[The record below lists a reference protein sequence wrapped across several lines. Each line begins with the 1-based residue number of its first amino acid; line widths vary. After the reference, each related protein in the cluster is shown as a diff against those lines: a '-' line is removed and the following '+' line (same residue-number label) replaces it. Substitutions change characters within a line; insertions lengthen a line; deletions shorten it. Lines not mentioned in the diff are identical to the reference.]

1 MIIMKENKLRITLTS
16 LASRENWAKNERTIK
31 GDKHE
36 AKSIMWHS
44 GWYTIFN
51 DSMSGQFPTA
61 ERTSANIKPLLL
73 EVSEC
78 VSKNNFGLYSQF
90 PVILRFSFK
99 TEKSGSL
106 VSDLAWFLYTLDS
119 EFEKDSLVTMV
130 MEWRSGIEMSRWFP
144 VLIEWY
150 YVKCGISQNATK
162 CSFISTLLF
171 LGNILTSIHFP
182 FYMHI
187 MLVFLAILSLI
198 SISQKW
204 HKRVFMSI
212 PNNYHTI
219 SSIWNSF
226 SAKLNT
232 KMLFQL

>member
-16 LASRENWAKNERTIK
+16 LASRGNWAKNERTIK
-31 GDKHE
+31 DDKHE

-99 TEKSGSL
+99 TEKIR
-106 VSDLAWFLYTLDS
+106 VSCFRSRLIPVYAWLRVWKGQPRYYSHGMAQRHRNVKVVSCSDWMILCKMWHFS
-119 EFEKDSLVTMV
+119 ECYQMQF
-130 MEWRSGIEMSRWFP
+130 
-144 VLIEWY
+144 Y
-150 YVKCGISQNATK
+150 
-162 CSFISTLLF
+162 
-171 LGNILTSIHFP
+171 IHF
-182 FYMHI
+182 I
-187 MLVFLAILSLI
+187 VS
-198 SISQKW
+198 
-204 HKRVFMSI
+204 R
-212 PNNYHTI
+212 
-219 SSIWNSF
+219 
-226 SAKLNT
+226 
-232 KMLFQL
+232 